1 MKLYNVKES
10 IVTNRCSILIIYVTF
25 YVKYML
31 SEEVD
36 ITADLIVGFKCL
48 KYTLY
53 SCTLYIYNIYL
64 YNLLRERKG
73 PCYLISM

>member
-1 MKLYNVKES
+1 MKLYNVQES

-36 ITADLIVGFKCL
+36 ITADLIVCFKCL
-48 KYTLY
+48 SIPYIHVHCIYTI
-53 SCTLYIYNIYL
+53 YIYIISSGK
-64 YNLLRERKG
+64 ERDHVT
-73 PCYLISM
+73 